1 MIVGLSV
8 CLASM
13 AAVFCVASRLGLF
26 VCLSLS
32 VCLAFICQWL
42 LPVSLSARISK
53 FAVSHH
59 TCMHVHICI
68 HAPTGGSSKEE
79 WQVFLSR
86 LCAFVWRLNADT
98 RIYTLKL
105 LVHSVIFALVHA
117 HLPGAAG
124 GLYDVT
130 VQCTRGPGLGG
141 GRLRKV
147 LPVI

>member
-1 MIVGLSV
+1 
-8 CLASM
+8 
-13 AAVFCVASRLGLF
+13 
-26 VCLSLS
+26 
-32 VCLAFICQWL
+32 
-42 LPVSLSARISK
+42 
-53 FAVSHH
+53 
-59 TCMHVHICI
+59 MHVHICI
-68 HAPTGGSSKEE
+68 HAPTGGSSQEE

-86 LCAFVWRLNADT
+86 LCAFVWCLNADT

-105 LVHSVIFALVHA
+105 LVHSVIFALVHE